1 MPKIGET
8 WVTEWRGFING
19 KDGGLWRLT
28 GVRLQ
33 HVEDGPP
40 KVTEYYVCVAVV
52 FGISGGLRNLPPARL
67 KTTWEYERSCEMIGR
82 SGAVWRID
90 AIEVRNLSNNVQ
102 MLTVFERWKIVGLPD
117 VHVQPTVLPRTRSR
131 SPPG

>member
-1 MPKIGET
+1 
-8 WVTEWRGFING
+8 
-19 KDGGLWRLT
+19 
-28 GVRLQ
+28 
-33 HVEDGPP
+33 
-40 KVTEYYVCVAVV
+40 
-52 FGISGGLRNLPPARL
+52 
-67 KTTWEYERSCEMIGR
+67 MIGR

>member
-1 MPKIGET
+1 MS
-8 WVTEWRGFING
+8 RM
-19 KDGGLWRLT
+19 
-28 GVRLQ
+28 
-33 HVEDGPP
+33 GPP

-52 FGISGGLRNLPPARL
+52 VGISGGLPPARL

-102 MLTVFERWKIVGLPD
+102 ILTVFERWVIVGLPD
-117 VHVQPTVLPRTRSR
+117 VLGVRPTVSPRTRSR

>member
-52 FGISGGLRNLPPARL
+52 VGISGGLRNLPPARL
-67 KTTWEYERSCEMIGR
+67 NATWEHEWSGEMTGR
-82 SGAVWRID
+82 LGAVWRID